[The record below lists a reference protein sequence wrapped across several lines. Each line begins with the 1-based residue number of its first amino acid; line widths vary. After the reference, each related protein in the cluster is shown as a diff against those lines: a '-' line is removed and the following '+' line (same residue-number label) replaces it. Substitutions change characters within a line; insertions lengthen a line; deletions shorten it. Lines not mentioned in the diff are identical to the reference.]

1 MFTKGYRTNLV
12 SQQSHL
18 PHNRQSFLTVS
29 RVAVC
34 YEVTTVT
41 QRKELPVFERQRP
54 TPKELDLLESAEDC
68 RIQKMTKAFWLPKHL
83 AGSPSATWLE
93 PLRLFEHRLTSEA
106 NSSWFAS
113 KPSETVF
120 NLRKYYPDDKVL
132 MDFTN
137 FVEAAVADD
146 PATTFKSEYRRVMIP
161 RSTDGS
167 FKVF

>member
-1 MFTKGYRTNLV
+1 MPEAHGRQTGCTWPWQADPGYDA
-12 SQQSHL
+12 
-18 PHNRQSFLTVS
+18 RQPAHGRLGKLSGQEVILILTILTTS
-29 RVAVC
+29 RAQDM
-34 YEVTTVT
+34 YNTM
-41 QRKELPVFERQRP
+41 
-54 TPKELDLLESAEDC
+54 TPNWMAHT
-68 RIQKMTKAFWLPKHL
+68 R
-83 AGSPSATWLE
+83 
-93 PLRLFEHRLTSEA
+93 EA
-106 NSSWFAS
+106 SSSWFAS

-132 MDFTN
+132 MDFAN